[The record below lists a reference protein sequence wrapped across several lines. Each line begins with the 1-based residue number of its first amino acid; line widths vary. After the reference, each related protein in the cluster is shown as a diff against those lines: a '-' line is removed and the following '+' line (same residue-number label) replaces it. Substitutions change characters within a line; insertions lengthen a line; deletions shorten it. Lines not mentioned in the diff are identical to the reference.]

1 MLKHGV
7 QMEYQQI
14 NTSEILNSD
23 IYSKYKEICSIIEND
38 EEINNLLQEIKKLQN
53 KSVFLEYNND
63 LSFLEVEKEILEK
76 ANILNSNEKYKLY
89 LSKMKELNDSL
100 LEGKNASRSL

>member
-1 MLKHGV
+1 M
-7 QMEYQQI
+7 

-38 EEINNLLQEIKKLQN
+38 EEIN
-53 KSVFLEYNND
+53 NND

>member
-1 MLKHGV
+1 M
-7 QMEYQQI
+7 

-23 IYSKYKEICSIIEND
+23 IYSKYKEICYIIECD

>member
-1 MLKHGV
+1 M
-7 QMEYQQI
+7 

-23 IYSKYKEICSIIEND
+23 IYSKYKEICYIIEND

>member
-1 MLKHGV
+1 M
-7 QMEYQQI
+7 

-76 ANILNSNEKYKLY
+76 Q
-89 LSKMKELNDSL
+89 KELISARTEALKSAKRIEELYTEAIKAMRNYGGHGDPD
-100 LEGKNASRSL
+100 EY

>member
-1 MLKHGV
+1 M
-7 QMEYQQI
+7 

-23 IYSKYKEICSIIEND
+23 IYSKYIEKKKYYKLRS
-38 EEINNLLQEIKKLQN
+38 EINNLLQEIKKLQN

>member
-1 MLKHGV
+1 M
-7 QMEYQQI
+7 

-23 IYSKYKEICSIIEND
+23 IYSKYKKICSIIEND

>member
-1 MLKHGV
+1 M
-7 QMEYQQI
+7 

-89 LSKMKELNDSL
+89 LSKMKELKDSL

>member
-1 MLKHGV
+1 M
-7 QMEYQQI
+7 

-23 IYSKYKEICSIIEND
+23 IYSKYKEICSIIKCD

-53 KSVFLEYNND
+53 KSIFLEYNND

-76 ANILNSNEKYKLY
+76 VNILNSNEKYKLY

>member
-1 MLKHGV
+1 M
-7 QMEYQQI
+7 

-23 IYSKYKEICSIIEND
+23 IYFQYKEICSIIECD

-53 KSVFLEYNND
+53 KSIFLEYNND

-76 ANILNSNEKYKLY
+76 VNILNSNEKYKLY

>member
-1 MLKHGV
+1 MPELPEVETVK
-7 QMEYQQI
+7 
-14 NTSEILNSD
+14 
-23 IYSKYKEICSIIEND
+23 KA
-38 EEINNLLQEIKKLQN
+38 LLKKLQN